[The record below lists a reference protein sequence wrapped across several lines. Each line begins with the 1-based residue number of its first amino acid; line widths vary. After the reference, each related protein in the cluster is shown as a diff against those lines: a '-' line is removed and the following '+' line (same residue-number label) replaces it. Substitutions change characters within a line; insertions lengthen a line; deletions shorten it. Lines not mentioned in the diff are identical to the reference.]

1 MSANQAINNS
11 LVQDF
16 YISHNSWLYSWLCK
30 KLGSSFDAAD
40 LAQDTFMRVL
50 LKTDLVSI
58 LEPRAYLT
66 NIAHGLMVSHIRR
79 REIER
84 SYLLEIS
91 QQPEYLVQSA
101 ETRAI
106 ALELLIKIDTMLDG
120 LPLKVRT
127 AFLLSQLED
136 KTHAE
141 IAAEM
146 KISIGSVRLY
156 IAKALL
162 HCIEIQQAVEAG

>member
-1 MSANQAINNS
+1 MIAAENS
-11 LVQDF
+11 LAQDF

-30 KLGSSFDAAD
+30 KVGSTFDAAD
-40 LAQDTFMRVL
+40 LVQDTFLRVL

-66 NIAHGLMVSHIRR
+66 RIAHGLMVSHIRR

-84 SYLLEIS
+84 SYLLEIAEL
-91 QQPEYLVQSA
+91 PEYQVQSA

-106 ALELLIKIDTMLDG
+106 ALEMLIKIDTMLDG

-127 AFLLSQLED
+127 AFLMSQLEER
-136 KTHAE
+136 THAE

-146 KISIGSVRLY
+146 KVSIGSVRLY

-162 HCIEIQQAVEAG
+162 HCIEIQQAVEAGH